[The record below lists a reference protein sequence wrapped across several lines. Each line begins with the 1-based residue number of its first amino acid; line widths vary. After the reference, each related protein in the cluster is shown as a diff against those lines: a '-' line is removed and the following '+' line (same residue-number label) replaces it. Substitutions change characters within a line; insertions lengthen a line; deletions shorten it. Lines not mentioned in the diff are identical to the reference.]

1 MSSTP
6 IRLNTKT
13 KELSVSHIS
22 SIRQNK
28 RISICNGVPKNI
40 MAKLASI
47 VSDIDGLNLLLV
59 LEDDFYADENTILDF
74 EILKFLPN
82 IKNIQILS
90 FRCKPLNNIEDLAYL
105 NDIKLFG
112 IAGNL
117 GKKIDFSVLQKFNNL
132 SALSIDNT
140 ILDEKYYGIINN
152 KNITELSLRKL
163 QLSSLDNNPN
173 LQKLEILNEL
183 SNAEDM
189 ASKFPNIRKLS
200 LTNCKKLL
208 DFSFISDC
216 LNLYDLYINSVPG
229 LTAIPDIQFAK
240 LHTLWLLNCK
250 KLENIHLLYRLSTLK
265 RLAITFAKIT
275 PEDLDNIFSALKLE
289 HFYFMSENKASNK
302 RFEELAEKYQCGTD
316 DF

>member
-117 GKKIDFSVLQKFNNL
+117 GKKVDFSVLQKFNNL

-163 QLSSLDNNPN
+163 QLSSLDKNPN
-173 LQKLEILNEL
+173 LHKLEILNEL

-208 DFSFISDC
+208 DFSFISNC

-240 LHTLWLLNCK
+240 LHTLWLINCQK
-250 KLENIHLLYRLSTLK
+250 MENIHLLYRSSTLK

>member
-117 GKKIDFSVLQKFNNL
+117 GKKVDFSVLQKFNNL

-163 QLSSLDNNPN
+163 QLSSLDKNPN

-189 ASKFPNIRKLS
+189 ASKFPNIRELS

-208 DFSFISDC
+208 DFSFISNC
-216 LNLYDLYINSVPG
+216 FNLYDLYINSVPG

-250 KLENIHLLYRLSTLK
+250 KLGNIHLLYRLSTLK

-275 PEDLDNIFSALKLE
+275 PEDLDNIFSVLKLE